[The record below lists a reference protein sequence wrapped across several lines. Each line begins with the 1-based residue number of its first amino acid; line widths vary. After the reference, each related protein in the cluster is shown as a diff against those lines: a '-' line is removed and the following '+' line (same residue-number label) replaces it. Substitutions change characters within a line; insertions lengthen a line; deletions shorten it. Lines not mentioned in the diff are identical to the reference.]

1 MKLTKER
8 KIYAGLFLV
17 AVCAF
22 IGNEVFSG
30 PSEASAADAAPV
42 ASAPVR
48 TAAPAAPTV
57 SQHSAMTDQLAQRLR
72 TLDHDE
78 ALSASAVSD
87 PFKLSKS
94 WEGASDGPTDN
105 RVWAFNQRHHL
116 TAVMVSGAR
125 GGSAIIDGEL
135 VRVGQSLE
143 GFKLI
148 EVSTRS
154 ATFECNKQIARLALS
169 DN

>member
-17 AVCAF
+17 ALCALVGDQ
-22 IGNEVFSG
+22 IFSG
-30 PSEASAADAAPV
+30 PSAASAADTEPV
-42 ASAPVR
+42 ASATVHA
-48 TAAPAAPTV
+48 AAPAVT
-57 SQHSAMTDQLAQRLR
+57 QHSAIIKQLAQRLR

-94 WEGASDGPTDN
+94 WESASDGPTDN

-125 GGSAIIDGEL
+125 GGSAIIDGDL

-154 ATFECNKQIARLALS
+154 ATFECNKQLARLALA

>member
-8 KIYAGLFLV
+8 KIYGGLFLV
-17 AVCAF
+17 ALCAL
-22 IGNEVFSG
+22 IGDQVFSG
-30 PSEASAADAAPV
+30 PSRAAAADSEVV
-42 ASAPVR
+42 ASAPVH
-48 TAAPAAPTV
+48 TAPAATPV
-57 SQHSAMTDQLAQRLR
+57 AHSAITNQLAQRLR
-72 TLDHDE
+72 TLDHDQ
-78 ALSASAVSD
+78 ALSASALSD
-87 PFKLSKS
+87 PFKVSKI
-94 WEGASDGPTDN
+94 WDGAADGPTVN
-105 RVWAFNQRHHL
+105 RIWAFNQRHHL

-135 VRVGQSLE
+135 VRLGQSLE

-154 ATFECNKQIARLALS
+154 ATFECNKQLARLTLT